1 MKYTL
6 LQPQGITTLKLQSE
20 SLTIPLSTEQIRE
33 LFATIAQAKGISGES
48 KTTNDIVEF
57 SLTLNDK
64 HEMLNNEGG
73 ECVLA
78 DYIAT
83 FESGEVFVNL
93 GCCFFAL
100 EDITNVDENLSLA
113 IIKELLPEA
122 YNAQPLIMR
131 NYAKRCFI
139 KKNDALTLTKGG
151 SK

>member
-6 LQPQGITTLKLQSE
+6 LQPQGITTLKLQSD

-33 LFATIAQAKGISGES
+33 LFRTIAQAKGISGES
-48 KTTNDIVEF
+48 KTTNDITESKQSQGLDSGSVYLRSGVSGDSLSTNDNNLPQANCNKMVEF

-93 GCCFFAL
+93 GCCF
-100 EDITNVDENLSLA
+100 
-113 IIKELLPEA
+113 LP
-122 YNAQPLIMR
+122 
-131 NYAKRCFI
+131 
-139 KKNDALTLTKGG
+139 
-151 SK
+151 